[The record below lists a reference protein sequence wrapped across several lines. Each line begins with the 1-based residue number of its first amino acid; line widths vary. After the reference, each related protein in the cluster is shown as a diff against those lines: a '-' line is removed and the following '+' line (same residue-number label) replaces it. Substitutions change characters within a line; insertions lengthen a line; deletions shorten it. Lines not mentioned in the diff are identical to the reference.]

1 MAVDSC
7 FWTVQ
12 AENFQENILGG
23 VILVYNRYSE
33 QSVCNLTK
41 RRTLPPWNFQENIL
55 GGVILVY
62 NRYSEQSVC
71 NLTKRRTLPPSKMD
85 VTSSL
90 ATRNA
95 DCIPLI
101 EIKRN
106 FFKNNFFPSTIIE
119 WNKLDAAIGNAESLD
134 IFKNNILKFF
144 RPTPRSFFNYY
155 SHKGIRLMSRP
166 LGEWVVYV
174 NINSI
179 TIFKTVLIPFDVV
192 VCISNQRL
200 TFSPL
205 FDDKRITL
213 LNTLNKIDCKLIV
226 AMESSLIE
234 TLLFGIH
241 CLIWKKNSLILSY
254 ASIDYIL
261 STKRFEEAL
270 L

>member
-1 MAVDSC
+1 MK
-7 FWTVQ
+7 F
-12 AENFQENILGG
+12 
-23 VILVYNRYSE
+23 
-33 QSVCNLTK
+33 
-41 RRTLPPWNFQENIL
+41 
-55 GGVILVY
+55 
-62 NRYSEQSVC
+62 
-71 NLTKRRTLPPSKMD
+71 SKMD

-155 SHKGIRLMSRP
+155 NHKGIRLMSRP

-179 TIFKTVLIPFDVV
+179 TIFKTVLIPFVV
-192 VCISNQRL
+192 VVWISNQRL

-205 FDDKRITL
+205 FDDKRIAL

-234 TLLFGIH
+234 TLVFGIH

-270 L
+270 LQQVLITTTKCSCRSNHSFILSEFFNVLYLYLDLLTFTFFCYSQALLEFFGARWL